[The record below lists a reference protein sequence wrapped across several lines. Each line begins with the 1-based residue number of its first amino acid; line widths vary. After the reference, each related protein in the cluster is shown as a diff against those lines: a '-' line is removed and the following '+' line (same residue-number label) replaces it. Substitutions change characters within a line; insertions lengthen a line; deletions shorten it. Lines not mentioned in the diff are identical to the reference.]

1 MEHMKKKKRFS
12 RRDLLY
18 KALLFVSTVALIVY
32 FLPRDGKFNYQFDIN
47 KPWKYGQLIATF
59 DFPIYKDEAVVK
71 REQDSLMAFFQ
82 PYYQLNKKTEKDAIA
97 KLKEN
102 YHTNLKGIL
111 PSVDYLRYIE
121 RTLKEIYGAG
131 IVSTEDIR
139 QLHKDSTLAIMV
151 IDDKLANSKPTENIF
166 TVKNAYE
173 RLLTADSVHFN
184 REILRQCA
192 LNDYITPNLSF
203 DQQRTQASK
212 EEMLNNYSWANGL
225 VVSGQKIIDRGEII
239 STETYN
245 ILESLRK
252 ESIKRS
258 ESIGQSRLI
267 LGGQILFVGMLM
279 LCFMLYLDLFRKDY
293 FQRKGSLS
301 LLFILIVFYSVV
313 TAFMVTHNLF
323 NVYIIPY
330 AMLPIIIRVF
340 LDSRTAFIT
349 HVITI
354 LICSISLRF
363 PHEFILTQLA
373 AGMVAIFSLREL
385 SQRSQLFRTALL
397 VILTYATT
405 YFAFEL
411 MTENGLSNDFSKLN
425 VRMYTSFIT
434 NGILLLF
441 AYPLLFLLEKTF
453 SFTSNVTLV
462 ELSNINNDL
471 LRQMSEIV
479 PGTFQHSMQV
489 ANLAAEAAIRVGAKS
504 QLVRT
509 GALYHDIGKMEN
521 PAFFTE
527 NQSGGINPH
536 KNLNYEQSAQVVIS
550 HVTDGLKLADKHNL
564 PKVIKD
570 FISTHHGLGKTK
582 YFYISWKNE
591 HPGEEPNE
599 ELFSY
604 PGPNPFTKEQA
615 ILMMADAVEAASR
628 SLPEYTEES
637 ISNLVEKIIDS
648 QVAEGYFKEC
658 PITFKDIAIIKT
670 VFKEKLKITYHT
682 RISYP
687 ELMK

>member
-1 MEHMKKKKRFS
+1 MEHLKKKKRFS
-12 RRDLLY
+12 WRDLLY
-18 KALLFVSTVALIVY
+18 KSLLFVGTVALIVY

-59 DFPIYKDEAVVK
+59 DFPIYKEDAVVK

-82 PYYQLNKKTEKDAIA
+82 PYYQLDKNIEKDAIA

-111 PSVDYLRYIE
+111 PSIDYLRYIE
-121 RTLKEIYGAG
+121 RTLKEIYQAG
-131 IVSTEDIR
+131 IVSTENI
-139 QLHKDSTLAIMV
+139 QLLHKDSTSSVMV
-151 IDDKLANSKPTENIF
+151 IDDKLANPQATENLY
-166 TVKNAYE
+166 TVKKAYE
-173 RLLTADSVHFN
+173 HLLSADSTHFN
-184 REILRQCA
+184 REILRQCS
-192 LNDYITPNLSF
+192 LNEYITPNLTF
-203 DQQRTQASK
+203 DEERTQAAK
-212 EEMLNNYSWANGL
+212 EEILNNYSWANGL
-225 VVSGQKIIDRGEII
+225 VVSGQKIIDRGEIV
-239 STETYN
+239 SPHTYN

-252 ESIKRS
+252 ESIKRN
-258 ESIGQSRLI
+258 ESMGQNRLI

-293 FQRKGSLS
+293 YQRKGSLS
-301 LLFILIVFYSVV
+301 LLFTLIVFYSVI

-340 LDSRTAFIT
+340 LDSRTAFLT

-373 AGMVAIFSLREL
+373 AGLVAIFSLREL

-397 VILTYATT
+397 VILTYAAI

-411 MTENGLSNDFSKLN
+411 MTENGLSTDFSKLN
-425 VRMYTSFIT
+425 IRMYTYFII

-441 AYPLLFLLEKTF
+441 TYPLLFLLEKTF
-453 SFTSNVTLV
+453 GFTSNVTLV

-471 LRQMSEIV
+471 LRQMSETV

-489 ANLAAEAAIRVGAKS
+489 ANLAAEAAIRIGAKS

-527 NQSGGINPH
+527 NQSGGVNPN
-536 KNLNYEQSAQVVIS
+536 KNLNY
-550 HVTDGLKLADKHNL
+550 
-564 PKVIKD
+564 
-570 FISTHHGLGKTK
+570 
-582 YFYISWKNE
+582 
-591 HPGEEPNE
+591 
-599 ELFSY
+599 
-604 PGPNPFTKEQA
+604 
-615 ILMMADAVEAASR
+615 
-628 SLPEYTEES
+628 
-637 ISNLVEKIIDS
+637 
-648 QVAEGYFKEC
+648 
-658 PITFKDIAIIKT
+658 
-670 VFKEKLKITYHT
+670 
-682 RISYP
+682 
-687 ELMK
+687 